1 MICSVSFSFPY
12 IKAFCLYEKSKLC
25 SYLLFFF
32 LMLLLH
38 GFKQIFFCVVAKG
51 RADLLKINL
60 REVELDP
67 DISLEEIAEK
77 IEGYSGADITNVCRY
92 LLPLNLQIKLPGKSS
107 FALRDKRQCPQQLK
121 PS

>member
-1 MICSVSFSFPY
+1 MKNLSCAHI
-12 IKAFCLYEKSKLC
+12 
-25 SYLLFFF
+25 FFF
-32 LMLLLH
+32 F
-38 GFKQIFFCVVAKG
+38 FKCYSCKASNIFFCVVAKG

>member
-1 MICSVSFSFPY
+1 MF
-12 IKAFCLYEKSKLC
+12 EKSKLC

-32 LMLLLH
+32 NVTLARL
-38 GFKQIFFCVVAKG
+38 QTNIFYVVAKG

-92 LLPLNLQIKLPGKSS
+92 LLPLNLQIKLPGRSS
-107 FALRDKRQCPQQLK
+107 FALCDKRQYPQQLK